1 MDTFLNENSL
11 KSEFDS
17 EIVMQSTSYN
27 CGPAAL
33 ATVLQGMGISCSEYE
48 LAQIAGT
55 DETGTTMYGLM
66 RAAIK
71 KGLDARGMRVKLD
84 NLDSNNIVFL
94 NIDGKFHYSVIGQIN
109 ENTVIL
115 ADPALGKIEITKNY
129 FDRIYSG
136 NALIIS
142 K

>member
-1 MDTFLNENSL
+1 MNSL
-11 KSEFDS
+11 SDDNSIKS

-33 ATVLQGMGISCSEYE
+33 ATVLQKMGIKCNENE
-48 LAQIAGT
+48 LAQMAGT
-55 DETGTTMYGLM
+55 DDTGTTMYGLM
-66 RAAIK
+66 KAAIK
-71 KGLDARGMRVKLD
+71 KGLNARGMRIHAE
-84 NLDSNNIVFL
+84 NLDSDNIVFL
-94 NIDGKFHYSVIGQIN
+94 NIDGKCHYSVINQIN

-115 ADPALGKIEITKNY
+115 SDPALGKIELTKNY
-129 FDRIYSG
+129 FFKIYSG

>member
-1 MDTFLNENSL
+1 MNTLFNDNSL
-11 KSEFDS
+11 KSESDS
-17 EIVMQSTSYN
+17 EIVMQTTSYN

-33 ATVLQGMGISCSEYE
+33 ATVLQGMGIGCTEYE

-66 RAAIK
+66 RAAME
-71 KGLDARGMRVKLD
+71 KGLDARGMRVKVD

-94 NIDGKFHYSVIGQIN
+94 NIDDKFHYSVIGQIN

-129 FDRIYSG
+129 FERIYSG